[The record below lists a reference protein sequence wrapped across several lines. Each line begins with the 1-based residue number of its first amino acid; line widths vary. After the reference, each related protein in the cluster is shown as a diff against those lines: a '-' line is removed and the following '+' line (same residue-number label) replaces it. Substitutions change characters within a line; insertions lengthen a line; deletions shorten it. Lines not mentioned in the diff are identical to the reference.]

1 MYHVIFIRSRSGT
14 RAVDRMEAQ
23 RRVEKACTASD
34 AFVTK
39 VEDARRY
46 FIDASDGTRLQVYD
60 PPPNSAKGKRTESV
74 LETTFKT
81 ASLPVAAFLL
91 TLAGEMRCAF
101 LVPGSRDLS
110 VPELDLQPARSAEAV
125 TAQDLLDY
133 VEQHGRVSAPPDRS
147 IAPINSRNKNE

>member
-1 MYHVIFIRSRSGT
+1 MFHVIFIRSRSGT

-46 FIDASDGTRLQVYD
+46 FVDVSDGTHLQVYD
-60 PPPNSAKGKRTESV
+60 PPANSAKGKRTESV
-74 LETTFKT
+74 LDTTFRA
-81 ASLPVAAFLL
+81 ASLPVATFLL
-91 TLAGEMRCAF
+91 ALAGEMRCASM
-101 LVPGSRDLS
+101 VPGSRDLS

-125 TAQDLLDY
+125 TAQDLLNY
-133 VEQHGRVSAPPDRS
+133 VELYGRVATPPDS
-147 IAPINSRNKNE
+147 SATPINRRIKN